1 MNRRDWPFLLI
12 TAFLV
17 FGMGIRLAQLQGRVR
32 EPVPTPSEAEATA
45 ENLEIT
51 EDARLFNELLEESLI
66 APKGKD
72 GRLAVADSDLALVR
86 RATLSQGEAATS
98 GELEELERLESLL
111 RALYRSPAGSV
122 VRSEVRR
129 WNETR
134 RLSAVRD
141 NRPAAFGDTASRWK
155 VVEPENPDWRHPRI
169 HDRVPESYGY
179 VNLGELRPG
188 FSDWRAAFGPDRPA
202 EFRTTLELQTARNL
216 VVQVVGRPTPVE
228 PPPQKIEPCFPPSR
242 KTEDDE
248 DPQPDAFRLHYA
260 LPAGTHTLRL
270 NVGSVVNPEPS
281 VEGLRIRKIQSPPG
295 FQWRSRPPGLMVP
308 DPKPIKILTA
318 DGQPLTDAEG
328 NPTELCQRLGLLPV
342 TGLGA
347 RTPYALWGILSR
359 SHLPATTTEVR
370 LAIDGE
376 LQAIAQ
382 ETLEKHIAM
391 LFGADEFADVRRAA
405 LVLLGAETGAIL
417 AAATHPRPPTDAH
430 PWDLAAFAKVY
441 PVRNPMLVRGWQG
454 LDENAAPGSTFK
466 MVTALAAMDGLA
478 AEPEIGPFLE
488 GFSQREFAARSGL
501 SLGCAAYDP
510 VREVCGRPSAAG
522 TIANF
527 KGIPV
532 RRSFVKNAATGMAPV
547 LGLPQ
552 AVRDSLNVWFVRLA
566 MLVDGQAARTFDR
579 RMETLQP
586 GMAPPPFPE
595 LQIVRTARRLGFGDT
610 PMDLSAGAPENVRL
624 ARTEGRRG
632 REGDVLSGGAG
643 RLDAMNPKARGIAWI
658 VGQNAIGQA
667 ATASPLQM
675 ARITAAV
682 RTGELVHPHL
692 ISRWGEDVVRPPEP
706 ADLGI
711 DRHFLG
717 LLQQGMAAVPQPGG
731 TAARAFRDH
740 PLRDHVGAK
749 TGTANVA
756 VRSGGRTVTQK
767 RFFTS
772 WLAGW
777 AAPPGE
783 RPLAFACMITHARQT
798 GGREAAPVVAEVLE
812 AVAAPEEAAP

>member
-1 MNRRDWPFLLI
+1 
-12 TAFLV
+12 
-17 FGMGIRLAQLQGRVR
+17 MGIRLAHLREQVR
-32 EPVPTPSEAEATA
+32 DPVAAAADEEEAVED
-45 ENLEIT
+45 LEIT
-51 EDARLFNELLEESLI
+51 EDARLFHALLERGLI
-66 APKGKD
+66 APTGGD
-72 GRLAVADSDLALVR
+72 GRLAIADSDLALVR
-86 RATLSQGEAATS
+86 RAALSRGEAATS
-98 GELEELERLESLL
+98 GELDELERLERLL
-111 RALYRSPAGSV
+111 RALYRSPAGAV

-134 RLSAVRD
+134 RLCAVRD
-141 NRPAAFGDTASRWK
+141 NRPAAFGGAASRWE
-155 VVEPENPDWRHPRI
+155 VVESENPDWRHPRT

-202 EFRTTLELQTARNL
+202 EFRTTIELQTARQL
-216 VVQVVGRPTPVE
+216 VVHVVGRPE
-228 PPPQKIEPCFPPSR
+228 PIHPIPQKIEPCFPPSR
-242 KTEDDE
+242 KTGDAE
-248 DPQPDAFRLHYA
+248 PDAFRLHYS
-260 LPAGTHTLRL
+260 LRAGTHALRL
-270 NVGSVVNPEPS
+270 RVGSVVNPES
-281 VEGLRIRKIQSPPG
+281 RVEGLRIRKIPSPPG
-295 FQWRSRPPGLMVP
+295 FQWRSRPPGLLVP
-308 DPKPIKILTA
+308 DPRPMKILTA
-318 DGQPLTDAEG
+318 DGQILTDPEG
-328 NPTELCQRLGLLPV
+328 HPTEVCQTLGLLPV
-342 TGLGA
+342 TGLGV
-347 RTPYALWGILSR
+347 RTPYALWGILARSR
-359 SHLPATTTEVR
+359 LPAATTEVH
-370 LAIDGE
+370 LTIDGG

-382 ETLEKHIAM
+382 ETLEKHIAAR
-391 LFGADEFADVRRAA
+391 FGADEFADDRRAA
-405 LVLLGAETGAIL
+405 LVLLDADTGAIL
-417 AAATHPRPPTDAH
+417 AAATHPRPPENVH

-466 MVTALAAMDGLA
+466 MVTALAAMDAQA
-478 AEPEIGPFLE
+478 AEPEIGPFLA

-532 RRSFVKNAATGMAPV
+532 RRAFAKNAASGWKPV

-566 MLVDGQAARTFDR
+566 MLTDGQAARTFDR

-586 GMAPPPFPE
+586 GMTPPPFPE
-595 LQIVRTARRLGFGDT
+595 LQIVRTARRLGFGET
-610 PMDLSAGAPENVRL
+610 SMDLSAGAPSGVRL
-624 ARTEGRRG
+624 ARTVGRRG

-643 RLDAMNPKARGIAWI
+643 MLDAMNPKARGLVWI
-658 VGQNAIGQA
+658 VAQNAIGQA

-675 ARITAAV
+675 ARIAAAV
-682 RTGELVHPHL
+682 RTGDLIHPHL
-692 ISRWGEDVVRPPEP
+692 ISRWGEDAVRPPEP

-711 DRHFLG
+711 DRRSLD
-717 LLQQGMAAVPQPGG
+717 LLRQGMAAVPQPGG

-756 VRSGGRTVTQK
+756 IRERGRIVAQR

-777 AAPPGE
+777 AAPPGK
-783 RPLAFACMITHARQT
+783 RPLAFACMMTHARQT
-798 GGREAAPVVAEVLE
+798 GGREAAPVVAEALKAIAGLE
-812 AVAAPEEAAP
+812 ETTP